1 MPEIAFEIALQSERK
16 ARATLYDGSVY
27 RIHYYYDTP
36 LTTLHPF
43 NYHMSIPLC
52 LLFPAPCTE

>member
-16 ARATLYDGSVY
+16 ARADFYDGSVY
-27 RIHYYYDTP
+27 RIHYYYYPP